1 VVGKHC
7 GSATLCVMIAG
18 ATIQVVVGTP
28 LSNGSEMSAFLY
40 ACFEGLVLPTLVDP
54 DFDLEG
60 AYRVLDQIA
69 KQFVQSQLTSEGK

>member
-1 VVGKHC
+1 MAASFGLAKTNKK
-7 GSATLCVMIAG
+7 ANTAFILK
-18 ATIQVVVGTP
+18 
-28 LSNGSEMSAFLY
+28 LSSNLY

-60 AYRVLDQIA
+60 AYRVLGQIA